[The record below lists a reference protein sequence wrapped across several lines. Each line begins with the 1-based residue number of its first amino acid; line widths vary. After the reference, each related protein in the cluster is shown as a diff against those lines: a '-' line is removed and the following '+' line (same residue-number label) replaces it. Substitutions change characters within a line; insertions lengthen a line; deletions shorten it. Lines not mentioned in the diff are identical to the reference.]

1 MLWAE
6 AKEWAEMEFEKQRP
20 SIAPF
25 MAFTLGG
32 IEIPTLAQQRMEELR
47 ERCQQ
52 QPLTLPLGAV

>member
-1 MLWAE
+1 LVLWAE

-20 SIAPF
+20 SIDPF

-52 QPLTLPLGAV
+52 